1 MHWLELS
8 VTVDPEAVES
18 VAELLAHYG
27 YNSGVVVE
35 PAWTPGTEG
44 PEFRY
49 EPEQPVT
56 LRTYLP
62 LDAQTEETRQRI
74 EQALWHLGHLR
85 PISQLQTRTLAEQDW
100 ANAWKEHY
108 HVQRIGKRIVIVP
121 SWLAYTAQPDDVLI
135 HLDPGMAFGT
145 GLHVTTRLC
154 LRLLEHYVQPG
165 IQMLD
170 LGTGSG
176 ILAITAAKLGA
187 ASVLALD
194 NDPIAVSIARDNV
207 ARNLVHP
214 IIRVEQGSLGA
225 GQHLDHWMGSQ
236 YCLPD
241 STPVPAVD
249 SPPPTEQPPVATHS
263 TPDDDLLPAS
273 HMSASPEAIRPAI
286 NTSMFDLIAANLI
299 ARALVV
305 LAQDLALALK
315 PDGILISSGII
326 LERENEVVQA
336 LTTAGLDI
344 TERYQEGEWVALV
357 CHQ

>member
-8 VTVDPEAVES
+8 ITVDVEAVES
-18 VAELLAHYG
+18 VTEILAQYG

-62 LDAQTEETRQRI
+62 LDAHTEEIRQRI
-74 EQALWHLGHLR
+74 EQALWHLGQLR
-85 PISQLQTRTLAEQDW
+85 PIGQLQTRTLTEQDW

-108 HVQRIGKRIVIVP
+108 QVQRIGKRIVIVP
-121 SWLAYTAQPDDVLI
+121 SWLEYTAQPDDVLL

-145 GLHVTTRLC
+145 GLHATTRLC
-154 LRLLEHYVQPG
+154 LCFLEQYVQPG

-176 ILAITAAKLGA
+176 ILAIAAAKLGA
-187 ASVLALD
+187 AAVLALD

-207 ARNLVHP
+207 ARNQVHP

-225 GQHLDHWMGSQ
+225 GQQLGHWLGSQ
-236 YCLPD
+236 YHPSP
-241 STPVPAVD
+241 STPVAATD
-249 SPPPTEQPPVATHS
+249 AQHTAEQPPVALHAI
-263 TPDDDLLPAS
+263 PNDDLQS
-273 HMSASPEAIRPAI
+273 ESQTSAPPEPIQATGR
-286 NTSMFDLIAANLI
+286 FDLIAANLI
-299 ARALVV
+299 ASTLVV

-315 PDGILISSGII
+315 PDGILICSGII
-326 LERENEVVQA
+326 LEREDEVVQA
-336 LTTAGLDI
+336 LTAAGLDV
-344 TERYQEGEWVALV
+344 TERNQEGEWVALV
-357 CHQ
+357 CHR

>member
-225 GQHLDHWMGSQ
+225 GQQLGHWMGST
-236 YCLPD
+236 YRLLD
-241 STPVPAVD
+241 STPVPTVKTQHTAD
-249 SPPPTEQPPVATHS
+249 QPPVAQQSIPH
-263 TPDDDLLPAS
+263 DDLLSESQTPV
-273 HMSASPEAIRPAI
+273 SPEPIQATGR
-286 NTSMFDLIAANLI
+286 FDLIAANLI
-299 ARALVV
+299 AGTLVI
-305 LAQDLALALK
+305 LAQDLARALQ
-315 PDGILISSGII
+315 PEGILISSGII

>member
-8 VTVDPEAVES
+8 VTVDSEAVES

-62 LDAQTEETRQRI
+62 LDAQTEETRQQI

-85 PISQLQTRTLAEQDW
+85 PIGQVQTRTLSEQDW
-100 ANAWKEHY
+100 ANTWKEHY
-108 HVQRIGKRIVIVP
+108 HVQRIGERIVIVP
-121 SWLAYTAQPDDVLI
+121 SWLEYTAQPDDVLL

-145 GLHVTTRLC
+145 GLHATTRLC
-154 LRLLEHYVQPG
+154 LRLLERYVQPG

-176 ILAITAAKLGA
+176 ILAIAAAKLGA

-194 NDPIAVSIARDNV
+194 SDPIAVSIARDNV
-207 ARNLVHP
+207 TRNLVHTS
-214 IIRVEQGSLGA
+214 IRVEQGSLGA
-225 GQHLDHWMGSQ
+225 GQYLGHWMGSQ
-236 YCLPD
+236 YRLPD
-241 STPVPAVD
+241 STSVPAVD
-249 SPPPTEQPPVATHS
+249 TPPTADQLPVAAHS
-263 TPDDDLLPAS
+263 TPDDDLLPDS

-286 NTSMFDLIAANLI
+286 NASMFDLIVANLI

-326 LERENEVVQA
+326 LERETEVVQA
-336 LTTAGLDI
+336 LTAAGLDM
-344 TERYQEGEWVALV
+344 TERCEEGEWVALV
-357 CHQ
+357 YHR